1 MMHIKF
7 LVVIGLSLFLFS
19 CNNEN
24 QVDLEN
30 ITFDSPKERV
40 SYAIG
45 ADYGVN
51 VMGIPDET
59 FELLDIEIIVNGF
72 MDGLQGN
79 TVDKEKCEFLVQGL
93 FSPSGLDT
101 SLYKPG
107 KVADCYGFLYGDILR
122 DNMQRKEA
130 LELLDMEYIQIGFTH
145 ALNKM
150 DTLIPLQDRNKMVMD
165 FNNDVAEQM
174 SERMIAQAKT
184 IPDAYLDE
192 KGFILVTHQEGDG
205 EVLDRENEFRMV
217 FTLTSPIGDTIVS
230 TIQDPSAPNTQNAQI
245 ISAEELVVPNG
256 FMDAVKQMRVGG
268 SYTVYV
274 PYDLAFGDQG
284 LFDSRKK
291 NYVVPPYTSVII
303 HTTVLSQ
310 GPIHGLMRSQGE
322 KVIAEAKKKPNTI
335 VGKEGY
341 VLETLVAGSGG
352 KVPAG
357 SDVKAHYILSN
368 AFGEEIENSYLGE
381 QQGRGIP
388 AFPLSGVIQGWQLAV
403 PQMQKGGKYRLYLP
417 YDIAYGENG
426 TGSIPPY
433 STLIF
438 EMEIIDFG
446 PENSLTQR

>member
-1 MMHIKF
+1 MQVKLI
-7 LVVIGLSLFLFS
+7 LSVLLS
-19 CNNEN
+19 MLLLACTNSDKNN
-24 QVDLEN
+24 LEN
-30 ITFDSPKERV
+30 VTFNNPKERV

-51 VMGIPDET
+51 VLGIPDEA
-59 FELLDIEIIVNGF
+59 FAQLDIPTIINGF
-72 MDGLQGN
+72 LAGLEENSEGR
-79 TVDKEKCEFLVQGL
+79 EKCEFLVQGL
-93 FSPSGLDT
+93 FSPKGMDT
-101 SLYKPG
+101 SLYKPTQ
-107 KVADCYGFLYGDILR
+107 VADCYGFLYGDILR
-122 DNMQRKEA
+122 DNMKRKEA
-130 LELLDMEYIQIGFTH
+130 LELLDLKYIEIGFTH
-145 ALNKM
+145 ALNRM
-150 DTLIPLQDRNKMVMD
+150 DTLIPLQERNKMVMD
-165 FNNDVAEQM
+165 FNNDVAAQM
-174 SERMIAQAKT
+174 SQRMIDMARS
-184 IPDAYLDE
+184 IPNAYIDD

-205 EVLDRENEFRMV
+205 EVLNRENEFRMV

-230 TIQDPSAPNTQNAQI
+230 TIQDPTAPDSKNAQI
-245 ISAEELVVPNG
+245 ISADELVVPNG
-256 FMDAVKQMRVGG
+256 FMDAVQHMRVGG

-274 PYDLAFGDQG
+274 PFDLAFGEQG

-291 NYVVPPYTSVII
+291 NYVVPPNTSVII
-303 HTTVLSQ
+303 HATVLSQ
-310 GPIHGLMRSQGE
+310 GPIHGLIRSQGE
-322 KVIAEAKKKPNTI
+322 KVIAEAKKRPNTI
-335 VGKEGY
+335 VGQEGY

-352 KVPAG
+352 KIPAG

-388 AFPLSGVIQGWQLAV
+388 AFPLSGVIKGWQLAV

-446 PENSLTQR
+446 PEKSLTQR